1 MPDILFLGTYTYS
14 QARNQEL
21 FRAGEVSENKGT
33 STNISS
39 ETYERKTPQGKFQ
52 RFFSQIRLKQHFKWE
67 LKPIDEASQG
77 IFPQNQG
84 TFL

>member
-52 RFFSQIRLKQHFKWE
+52 RFFS
-67 LKPIDEASQG
+67 
-77 IFPQNQG
+77 
-84 TFL
+84 